1 MTEVIAFDL
10 DGTLIDSMKDIAG
23 AVNRMRESFGLVPL
37 SLAEIKA
44 ATGDGARLLVSR
56 ALAGTDIPLEEGLRR
71 QRAFYSEH
79 PTDTTTLYPGVR
91 EGLELFRSKGIRL
104 AVITNKQT
112 PLAEKILHAF
122 EVDSFFDV
130 IWGGDSGFPLK
141 PDPAALLAFQTQCGA
156 AKEKCWMLGDHY
168 TDMGAGRLAGFNR
181 AFARWG
187 FGEIRDESF
196 DRAFS
201 SFAEFAAAVTE

>member
-1 MTEVIAFDL
+1 M
-10 DGTLIDSMKDIAG
+10 
-23 AVNRMRESFGLVPL
+23 
-37 SLAEIKA
+37 
-44 ATGDGARLLVSR
+44 
-56 ALAGTDIPLEEGLRR
+56 
-71 QRAFYSEH
+71 
-79 PTDTTTLYPGVR
+79 
-91 EGLELFRSKGIRL
+91 
-104 AVITNKQT
+104 
-112 PLAEKILHAF
+112 
-122 EVDSFFDV
+122 DSFFDV